1 MSTRRMGGNAGNL
14 LYGNG
19 VARTLAS
26 SANDLRFGAYTVYRE
41 PDLVAEAARINENYD
56 HFVIPMANSFRASY
70 GKQLT
75 QFTELIKM
83 LDIPVTLVGVGAQAT
98 ADSMDNE
105 DFRMSRTGR
114 LWTPDQSKADKHNA
128 TVRAFCEAILERS
141 SEIGVRGAFTKAYLE
156 SVGIPA
162 ESVRVIGCPSVYTWG
177 PGLQIQNR
185 TRKLNRFSRVSMNI
199 DYRVANIDRVIAAN
213 MEAYPRLTSP
223 SQDAASARMILTGKD
238 QYDLEKVNLGTPVH
252 TGHPMYAK
260 RSVLYYSNPW
270 GWIES
275 FKNIDFTFGAR
286 LHGNI
291 ASILGGTPAHLLAH
305 DSRTTELADFHGIP
319 YTRYDKD
326 AAPVLAG
333 DLVEKTDY
341 TQFNTLMQDG
351 FDNFIEFLH
360 ANNLTTI
367 YDTDR
372 GEAPAFDAGIAAGKK
387 IGAER
392 PASQSRYVRWIE
404 RKAKINSGAP
414 NN

>member
-1 MSTRRMGGNAGNL
+1 
-14 LYGNG
+14 
-19 VARTLAS
+19 
-26 SANDLRFGAYTVYRE
+26 
-41 PDLVAEAARINENYD
+41 
-56 HFVIPMANSFRASY
+56 
-70 GKQLT
+70 
-75 QFTELIKM
+75 
-83 LDIPVTLVGVGAQAT
+83 
-98 ADSMDNE
+98 
-105 DFRMSRTGR
+105 
-114 LWTPDQSKADKHNA
+114 
-128 TVRAFCEAILERS
+128 
-141 SEIGVRGAFTKAYLE
+141 
-156 SVGIPA
+156 
-162 ESVRVIGCPSVYTWG
+162 
-177 PGLQIQNR
+177 
-185 TRKLNRFSRVSMNI
+185 
-199 DYRVANIDRVIAAN
+199 
-213 MEAYPRLTSP
+213 
-223 SQDAASARMILTGKD
+223 MILTGKD

-392 PASQSRYVRWIE
+392 PASQSRYVRWVE